1 MTQTDQPGFWAAL
14 KGLLKTVAAM
24 AGGVLVL
31 LVVSLFFADPLKV
44 FFALLAVAGAAM
56 TVLSVASML
65 LTFRQAKALA
75 PMALLL
81 SLAMSLASTLMS
93 LWLATALPP
102 SGVLLIALIV
112 GGGAG
117 IGWSYTTLLFI
128 DGSQVRGRGTL
139 WYLLIWA
146 LSFAANQLAIAAF
159 GHVSAI
165 MTVMMILSAG
175 LTAGNTVGLLVR
187 VRRATALIGA
197 HRPA

>member
-1 MTQTDQPGFWAAL
+1 MTRPDQPGFWAAL
-14 KGLLKTVAAM
+14 KGLLKTIAAM

-31 LVVSLFFADPLKV
+31 LVVSLFFDNPLKV
-44 FFALLAVAGAAM
+44 FFSLLSVAGTAM

-81 SLAMSLASTLMS
+81 SLAVSLASTLMS

-102 SGVLLIALIV
+102 AGVLFAALIV

-117 IGWSYTTLLFI
+117 IGWSFTTLLFI
-128 DGSQVRGRGTL
+128 DGNQVRGRGTL
-139 WYLLIWA
+139 WYLLIWV

-159 GHVSAI
+159 GHVSDI

-175 LTAGNTVGLLVR
+175 LSTGNTVGLLIR
-187 VRRATALIGA
+187 VRRATAFIGR